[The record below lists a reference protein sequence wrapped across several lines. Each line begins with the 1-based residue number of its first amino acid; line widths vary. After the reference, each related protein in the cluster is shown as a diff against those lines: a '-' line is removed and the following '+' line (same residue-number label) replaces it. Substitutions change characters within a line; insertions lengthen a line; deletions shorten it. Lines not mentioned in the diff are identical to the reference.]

1 MAEEA
6 KNVRRTAKSR
16 FTRKR
21 NELLRSIAGHQAI
34 EVVEGN
40 FTKLT
45 EAWDLVEGKHD
56 IYMMHLADDETEMAE
71 RWITELQ
78 EQFADATS
86 LKVQYIKDFRIAES
100 RAREDAARHESMRI
114 ESFRAQRAIDQSR
127 IKRDTAHAV
136 FQTLHTS
143 AMHMLSADTEI
154 ATPVAKSLK
163 IQLDEAFMDC
173 KLSNNVLLSN
183 LTVEAAKSE
192 MNWISD
198 IQLKYNEIKDKLET
212 IVDACARQEKKPEVK
227 KMAGN
232 LQLEKIKL
240 PRFDGEVREYPQF
253 KRDFQKYV
261 KPNVDCEDISY
272 VLRSC
277 LGKLRSPRHS

>member
-86 LKVQYIKDFRIAES
+86 LKVQYIKDFRN
-100 RAREDAARHESMRI
+100 
-114 ESFRAQRAIDQSR
+114 Q
-127 IKRDTAHAV
+127 AV
-136 FQTLHTS
+136 Q
-143 AMHMLSADTEI
+143 
-154 ATPVAKSLK
+154 
-163 IQLDEAFMDC
+163 
-173 KLSNNVLLSN
+173 
-183 LTVEAAKSE
+183 
-192 MNWISD
+192 
-198 IQLKYNEIKDKLET
+198 
-212 IVDACARQEKKPEVK
+212 
-227 KMAGN
+227 
-232 LQLEKIKL
+232 
-240 PRFDGEVREYPQF
+240 
-253 KRDFQKYV
+253 
-261 KPNVDCEDISY
+261 
-272 VLRSC
+272 
-277 LGKLRSPRHS
+277 